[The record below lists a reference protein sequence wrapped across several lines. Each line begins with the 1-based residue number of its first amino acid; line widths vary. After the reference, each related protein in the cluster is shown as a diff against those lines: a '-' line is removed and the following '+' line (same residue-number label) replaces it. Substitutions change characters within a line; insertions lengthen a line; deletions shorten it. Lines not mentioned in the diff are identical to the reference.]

1 MLRVETIQSQSAEIG
16 SRPRERV
23 WEEYMEKNFIELTP
37 EELRKTC
44 DTETLGFE
52 TTDELVVGPDKVI
65 SQERAVR
72 AILFGVGMDGLEHNI
87 YVAGPPKS
95 GMTYITRTLIEEI
108 ARSQKTPS
116 DWCYINN
123 FKEPDRPKALA
134 LPSGKGKELKK
145 DIEELLTDVRND
157 IPEVFESED
166 YAQRREELLKQ
177 FGMERTEI
185 LSALEEKVLQ
195 EGFILN
201 VSQVGMVIM
210 PAKDGQP
217 MDEETL
223 KSLDEEKKKQ
233 LREKSEHLQVEMN
246 QAVRLIRTK
255 EKDLKKKIKD
265 LDKKIALYAVGHLI
279 EELQEKY
286 KDFSQ
291 VLKYLKD
298 IKDDI
303 ISNIDDFKSKPVVAG
318 PFPMPPMEPS
328 FTRYEVNVLVDHTE
342 NNGAPVVFETNPTY
356 PNLFGTIEKKAQ
368 FGALFTDFTMIRP
381 GSIHRANGGFLIIKI
396 LDLLRWYFSWD
407 GLKRALKNKEILVED
422 LGEQLGLISTKSLKP
437 EPIPL
442 QVKILLIGEPYIYHL
457 LYTYDQDFP
466 KMFKVKA
473 QLDNQMDLQEAPLK
487 EYLHYIA
494 RFCRERQLL
503 PMHKSGAARLIEYSS
518 ELTGRNFKLSLQLAE
533 INDLVQ
539 ESSYW
544 ATQVKSP
551 WIMGEHVEKAI
562 EEKIFRSNL
571 YEEKLQEMITLGTIK
586 IETDGYQEGQVNGLS
601 VYLLGDYQ
609 FGRPSRI
616 TANISLG
623 KEGVVDIDR
632 ESKLSGNIHTKGVMI
647 LGGYLKGKYA
657 SDKPLS
663 LSASIAF
670 EQSYGMV
677 DGDSASG
684 AELLALLSAL
694 ARVPLFQGIAVTG
707 SLSQKGEA
715 QPIGGVNEKIEGF
728 FEVCAAKGLNGKQG
742 VLIPQAN
749 VNDLMLKP
757 KVVQAVREGRFHI
770 YSFSHI
776 EQAFELLTGKKAGKK
791 KKDGTYPKN
800 SLNFLIEDHLHRLNE
815 ILKETSGKEKDEGP
829 GKKDLNEK

>member
-1 MLRVETIQSQSAEIG
+1 MR
-16 SRPRERV
+16 
-23 WEEYMEKNFIELTP
+23 KNFKELLP
-37 EELRKTC
+37 EELRRIC
-44 DTETLGFE
+44 NPDELGFE
-52 TTDELVVGPDKVI
+52 TTEEIVKGPQKVI

-72 AILFGVGMDGLEHNI
+72 AILFGVGMNGLDYNI
-87 YVAGPPKS
+87 YVAGPPKA
-95 GMTYITRTLIEEI
+95 GMTYITKTLIEEI
-108 ARSQKTPS
+108 ARSEKTPT

-145 DIEELLTDVRND
+145 DIEELLGDIRND
-157 IPEVFESED
+157 IPDVFESED
-166 YAQRREELLKQ
+166 YARRREELLKQ
-177 FGMERTEI
+177 FNLERAEI

-195 EGFILN
+195 DGFVLN

-233 LREKSEHLQVEMN
+233 LREKSENLQGEMN
-246 QAVRLIRTK
+246 QAVRTIRIK
-255 EKDLKKKIKD
+255 EKDLKKKIKE
-265 LDKKIALYAVGHLI
+265 LDKRIALYAVGHLI

-286 KDFSQ
+286 KESAE
-291 VLKYLKD
+291 VLRYLKD

-303 ISNIDDFKSKPVVAG
+303 IRNIDDFKTKPGAAG
-318 PFPMPPMEPS
+318 PFPMPPMEPLL
-328 FTRYEVNVLVDHTE
+328 TRYEVNVLVDNTE
-342 NNGAPVVFETNPTY
+342 TKGAPVIFETNPTY
-356 PNLFGTIEKKAQ
+356 PNIFGSIEKKAQ

-381 GSIHRANGGFLIIKI
+381 GSLLRANGGYLIIKA

-407 GLKRALKNKEILVED
+407 GLKRSLKTKEILVED
-422 LGEQLGLISTKSLKP
+422 LGEHLGLITTKTLKP

-442 QVKILLIGEPYIYHL
+442 QIKVILIGEPYIYHL
-457 LYTYDQDFP
+457 LYSYDQDFP

-473 QLDNQMDLQEAPLK
+473 QLDHEMDLQEASLK
-487 EYLHYIA
+487 EYMHYIA
-494 RFCRERQLL
+494 CFCQDKNLL
-503 PMHKSGAARLIEYSS
+503 PLHKSGAARMIEYSS
-518 ELTGRNFKLSLQLAE
+518 ELAGRNYKLSLQMAE

-544 ATQVKSP
+544 AGQAGSSL
-551 WIMGEHVEKAI
+551 IMAEHVEKAV

-571 YEEKLQEMITLGTIK
+571 YEEKLQEMITLGNIK
-586 IETDGYQEGQVNGLS
+586 IDTDGHQTGQINGLS

-623 KEGVVDIDR
+623 KEGVVNIER

-647 LGGYLKGKYA
+647 LSGYLKGKYA

-663 LSASIAF
+663 LSASITF

-684 AELLALLSAL
+684 AELLAILSSIAQI
-694 ARVPLFQGIAVTG
+694 PLFQGIAVTG
-707 SLSQKGEA
+707 SISQKGEA

-728 FEVCAAKGLNGKQG
+728 FEVCLAKGLNGKQG

-749 VNDLMLKP
+749 VKDLMLKA
-757 KVVQAVREGRFHI
+757 KVVEAVRKGLFHI
-770 YSFSHI
+770 YPFSNI
-776 EQAFELLTGKKAGKK
+776 EQALEILTGKKAGKK
-791 KKDGTYPKN
+791 KKDGTYPPN
-800 SLNFLIEDHLHRLNE
+800 SLNYLIETQLNKLNE
-815 ILKETSGKEKDEGP
+815 IAKEIGEKEEPEKKKTST
-829 GKKDLNEK
+829 L